1 MAATYSSAHLSAHFA
16 SAQARRATWPMI
28 RTGFLPVAEGQTG
41 ASDPL
46 LSPCQP
52 LSVFFVALSAACV
65 IAAVAEFGAFALQF
79 VQMQ

>member
-1 MAATYSSAHLSAHFA
+1 
-16 SAQARRATWPMI
+16 MI